1 MTGCNMNNRFKLTL
15 LATSTI
21 LLTACGGSSSSDS
34 NKTTPPNTN
43 STVIFE
49 DGIQDIRAGY
59 TPLRLN
65 IVNLRDEQV
74 NFTIALPTAGGK
86 NGEYTKY
93 IKTDLPEARADMLQ
107 TEWKN
112 GNDHSIQIK
121 NSNLDTALD
130 VEVTDL
136 NANVPWEVKDQITGG
151 NEEAGH
157 ILILPRVTDIDGQP
171 PVAFIEGNVDFDEHR
186 SESQISFVN
195 RFQHSNLSES
205 ESNICLAMID
215 YNGQVASVEDNLAQ
229 SEATELLDSTK
240 LGLESMRRL
249 VVVTN
254 TALNPQKEVTD
265 LTSLQLQAIN
275 NACPNHEVT
284 NGDNIQVIYIGA
296 QMNTMT
302 ADIIYSPEDGD
313 IARFERS
320 ATLPS
325 LKWESEVDY
334 QVMPNNLK

>member
-1 MTGCNMNNRFKLTL
+1 MNNSFKLTL

-21 LLTACGGSSSSDS
+21 LLAACGGGGSSD

-43 STVIFE
+43 SDVIFE
-49 DGIQDIRAGY
+49 EGIQDIRAGY

-74 NFTIALPTAGGK
+74 NFTIGLPTEGDNNGK
-86 NGEYTKY
+86 SIED
-93 IKTDLPEARADMLQ
+93 DLLATSDHMLQ

-121 NSNLDTALD
+121 NDKLDTELD
-130 VEVTDL
+130 VKVRAS
-136 NANVPWEVKDQITGG
+136 NANEPWELKDQITGG

-157 ILILPRVTDIDGQP
+157 ILILPRATDIDGQP
-171 PVAFIEGNVDFDEHR
+171 PVAFIEGNVDFDEHN
-186 SESQISFVN
+186 SEGQISFVN
-195 RFQHSNLSES
+195 RFQHSSRPGS

-215 YNGQVASVEDNLAQ
+215 SNGKVASVKDNLAQ

-254 TALNPQKEVTD
+254 TSLNPQTDMPELTD
-265 LTSLQLQAIN
+265 LQLTAIN
-275 NACPNHEVT
+275 NFCPNHEVT
-284 NGDNIQVIYIGA
+284 NGDNLQQIDIGV
-296 QMNTMT
+296 QMDTMIT
-302 ADIIYSPEDGD
+302 DIIYSPKDKEV
-313 IARFERS
+313 ARLTRS

-325 LKWESEVDY
+325 LKWESE
-334 QVMPNNLK
+334 